1 MLLADLLSMQVLAN
15 SFRRN
20 HNNWGITQDTSRQ
33 ISSPP
38 RSMTKMVQESPN
50 WRKDPLRRTQ
60 LLIRTTNPEVVEEEV
75 ADTLDA
81 GGTQISVEILVAAKA
96 QAKAALEVAAA
107 EIEAMTAV
115 GGRDQEAVQRLPER
129 IQAVGAVTDRGN
141 LLVVVAREIMHQGRT
156 SPQEAQPQANPPIL
170 LQAEVES
177 QATTVEENLPIL
189 RVVAAQ
195 AQMEA
200 REAVG
205 DLDAGINSFGARRMK
220 EEVWRRKARHTATNR
235 FM

>member
-1 MLLADLLSMQVLAN
+1 MQVLAN
-15 SFRRN
+15 SFRRS

-33 ISSPP
+33 ISSLP

-50 WRKDPLRRTQ
+50 RRKDPLRPTQ
-60 LLIRTTNPEVVEEEV
+60 LLIRTTNPEVVEEV
-75 ADTLDA
+75 ANTLDDA
-81 GGTQISVEILVAAKA
+81 GGGNQISVEILVAAKA

-107 EIEAMTAV
+107 EIGAMTAV
-115 GGRDQEAVQRLPER
+115 GERDQEAVQRLPER
-129 IQAVGAVTDRGN
+129 IQAVEGAATDRGN
-141 LLVVVAREIMHQGRT
+141 LLVVVAREIMHQGRI

-177 QATTVEENLPIL
+177 QATTVEEKLPIL

-200 REAVG
+200 RAAVG

-220 EEVWRRKARHTATNR
+220 EVWRRKARHTATNR

>member
-1 MLLADLLSMQVLAN
+1 MQVLAN

-75 ADTLDA
+75 ADTQDA

-129 IQAVGAVTDRGN
+129 IQAVEGAATDRGN